1 MRYLAFTLGIVILPV
16 AGSAHHSI
24 IGVYS
29 RDSVNEIE
37 GELADVSWRNPHVLF
52 SVIDDSGQIWEIESA
67 PPTELERYGIT
78 REMLTEGE
86 RYRVAGDPSR
96 RVDNA
101 IFATNILLP
110 DGRELLTYPRST
122 PRWSNRTLQRGG
134 ERLISE
140 SAARAAE
147 ERANG
152 IFRVWAGSLAIE
164 WDAKLT
170 DVALAARDRWS
181 PERDDPRLR
190 CIAPG
195 MVDAIVSP
203 FPIELVEDGEDIVIR
218 MEQWDGVRRIHM
230 GDSSHPGDIP
240 PSPMGYSVGHW
251 EDGTL
256 VVSTN
261 RINWPYFDDLG
272 TPQSE
277 AVEIVERF
285 SMTEDEQWL
294 AWEAVITDP
303 VNLAEPA
310 VVRQRYQWIPGEE
323 VKPYNCTVS
332 DETESP

>member
-1 MRYLAFTLGIVILPV
+1 MRYIAFILSLLVLPV

-29 RDSVNEIE
+29 RDSVREIE
-37 GELADVSWRNPHVLF
+37 GELTDVAWRNPHVLF
-52 SVIDDSGQIWEIESA
+52 SVITDDGEIWEIESA

-78 REMLTEGE
+78 RELLEEGN
-86 RYRVAGDPSR
+86 RFRVAGDPSR
-96 RVDNA
+96 RNDNA

-122 PRWSNRTLQRGG
+122 PRWSNETLQRGG
-134 ERLISE
+134 ERVISE

-147 ERANG
+147 ENANG
-152 IFRVWAGSLAIE
+152 IFRVWAGSLGIE

-170 DVALAARDRWS
+170 ATAQAARDEWNPS
-181 PERDDPRLR
+181 RDDPRLL

-203 FPIELVEDGEDIVIR
+203 FPIELVEEGEDIVIR

-230 GDSSHPGDIP
+230 GDSGDAEDAP
-240 PSPMGYSVGHW
+240 PTPMGYSVGHW
-251 EDGTL
+251 EGDTL

-261 RINWPYFDDLG
+261 RVNWPYFDDLG

-277 AVEIVERF
+277 AVEMVERF
-285 SMTEDEQWL
+285 SMSDDEQWL
-294 AWEAVITDP
+294 AWEASITDP
-303 VNLAEPA
+303 ANLAEPA
-310 VVRQRYQWIPGEE
+310 VVRQRYEWIPGEE
-323 VKPYNCTVS
+323 IKPYNCTLE
-332 DETESP
+332 DEAG